1 MELSLNG
8 KAVLVTGSTS
18 GIGLG
23 MLEAFGAKGC
33 NLVMNGF
40 GQAAEIKRL
49 QDDLKARFGV
59 QVLYSGADMAK
70 PEEIHQMVGAAEK
83 DFGGVDILINNAGI
97 QNVQPIDE
105 FADSKWNDII
115 AINLSAGFHTIK
127 AAAPAMKKKRWG
139 RIINIASVH
148 GLVASKFKCAYIAAK
163 HGLVGL
169 TKAAALDLADFGIT
183 VNAICPG
190 YVDTPLVRGQ
200 IPQQMKEHNLSEQDV
215 IEKVMLKN
223 HAIKRFVDVKDL
235 AALAVFL
242 SSDAAVAMTG
252 QTLTVD
258 GGWTAQ

>member
-1 MELSLNG
+1 MTL
-8 KAVLVTGSTS
+8 KDKTALVTGSTS

-23 MLEAFGAKGC
+23 VLEAFGAAGC
-33 NLVMNGF
+33 RLVMNGF
-40 GQAAEIKRL
+40 GAAAEIQRI
-49 QDDLKARFGV
+49 QDDLKNKFGV
-59 QVLYSGADMAK
+59 QVLYADADLTQ
-70 PEEIHQMVGAAEK
+70 PEQIRGMVRDAEK
-83 DFGGVDILINNAGI
+83 AFGGVDILVNNAGI

-105 FADSKWNDII
+105 FDEAKWDAII
-115 AINLSAGFHTIK
+115 AINLSAGFHAIK
-127 AAAPAMKKKRWG
+127 AVAPGMKKKAWG

-190 YVDTPLVRGQ
+190 YVDTPLVRRQ
-200 IPQQMKEHNLSEQDV
+200 IPQQMKEHGLSEQEV

-223 HAIKRFVDVKDL
+223 HAIKNFVAVKDL

-242 SSDAAVAMTG
+242 ASDAAVAMTG
-252 QTLTVD
+252 QAIAVD